1 MISGQ
6 SIPQGLHVRL
16 NLETGE
22 REAKLLDDVERTDLT
37 SVPDNVV
44 GQGISPEELQA
55 ALKNL
60 PGEESTATLEVL
72 ILVYDL

>member
-22 REAKLLDDVERTDLT
+22 REAKLLDDIERTDLT
-37 SVPDNVV
+37 SVPGDVL

-72 ILVYDL
+72 MH